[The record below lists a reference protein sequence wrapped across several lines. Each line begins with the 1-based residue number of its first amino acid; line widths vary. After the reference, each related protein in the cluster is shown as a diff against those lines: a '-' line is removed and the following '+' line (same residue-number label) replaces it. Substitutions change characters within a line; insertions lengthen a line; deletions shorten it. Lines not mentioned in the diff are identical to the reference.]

1 MKTTLKGIFT
11 LLLAFVVQLSFAQEK
26 TISGTVSDQNN
37 VPLGGVNILVQGTT
51 NGTQSDFD
59 GNYSITASV
68 GETLVFTYIGL
79 KQATAVVGSSNVINV
94 QMQEDAQALEEVV
107 VTGLG
112 IKREKKAVGYAQQ
125 SVQGEELQKGKQ
137 IDINNALAGKIAGVQ
152 IVGNSSSRFG
162 NSEIK
167 LRGETGVLY
176 VVDGVF
182 VYSISD
188 INTDNIADMSVLK
201 GASATAVYGPDG
213 RNGVVIITSKTG
225 KKGQTIFSIDQTT
238 MINSVSALPDYQN
251 EYGGGYSQEFNT
263 FTFDPSLDPAEW
275 ASFNGDLYPDFWADE
290 SWGPRMN
297 GQQVRHWDS
306 WIPGTPEF
314 GQTRAWSPNEDNI
327 RDFYETALT
336 ANTNFAFS
344 KADEGYSI
352 RTNLTHI
359 DQEGIIPNSKQRT
372 INFSVN
378 ASMDINEKLGVQTV
392 VNIQDRTTKNN
403 PDAGYANLGSNMN
416 QWWQRQLDMDN
427 LKSYERNG
435 QVVSWNI
442 RGPRDPRP
450 LYWDM
455 PYFQTNENL
464 KHDFKNATFGKF
476 AVTYK
481 FNENLDAVGE
491 IRSTVNSYRGDD
503 RGTTK
508 SLLDPAFYS
517 EYQYRNTREQ
527 YFGMLNFNKKLLD
540 NKLDVQASLGGDIAS
555 NEYNYLSASTQG
567 DLTIPEFYNLGGS
580 KDPVSTSTN
589 LIKSETRG
597 AFLKTSFGFNNI
609 AYLDASYRLDWSST
623 AKADQ
628 NKVETYGISGSFLI
642 HELFPANEYIT
653 FAKLR
658 AGFASAPYF
667 PNPYNISQVYNAGDL
682 YQGNGTLSV
691 PNTQANPNLVG
702 GTRDE
707 IEIGAELR
715 TLKGRF
721 NLDVTYFDRVDSD
734 LPVSVNLD
742 GSTGYT
748 GITINSGKNTSK
760 GWEISLN
767 TIPLKSKD
775 FQFDLGGNIGTLEK
789 RVEEIYPGVDSYDI
803 SSYTSNMKLQ
813 ARVGEEYG
821 LFYGSDFGRHTD
833 GSIIFTSTDKFAR
846 NPNQMIGSLLPDF
859 TYGITTNFKYKNLEL
874 YLGFDGQVGGLYYSR
889 TERYFDHS
897 GLSAATA
904 GLNDKGNPLRDPV
917 ENGGGIRIQGVLQTG
932 TDSNGSPI
940 SDGTIVDKYIDPQ
953 DYFNLGNL
961 GNVYSNNVHDAT
973 YLKLRTIKLTY
984 NFSKTFIESVGLSS
998 AQLSL
1003 LGNNVWLINSDL
1015 PWIDPSE
1022 MEKRS
1027 GVNWAEAGMLPMTSQ
1042 LGLNLKIT
1050 F

>member
-1 MKTTLKGIFT
+1 MKTKLSVFLT
-11 LLLAFVVQLSFAQEK
+11 LLLAFVVQISFAQNK
-26 TISGTVSDQNN
+26 SVSGVVSYQNGSPLPGVTVLVKGTNN
-37 VPLGGVNILVQGTT
+37 GTT
-51 NGTQSDFD
+51 TDFD
-59 GNYSITASV
+59 GNYTIEATSEDI
-68 GETLVFTYIGL
+68 LVFSFIGYVA
-79 KQATAVVGSSNVINV
+79 KEVNIGDMTTVNVSLE
-94 QMQEDAQALEEVV
+94 EDAQALDEVV

-112 IKREKKAVGYAQQ
+112 IKRDKKAIGYAQQ

-137 IDINNALAGKIAGVQ
+137 VDINNALAGKVAGVQ

-225 KKGQTIFSIDQTT
+225 KKGQTIFSVDQTT
-238 MINSVSALPDYQN
+238 MISSVSALPEYQN

-263 FTFDPSLDPAEW
+263 FNYNASQDPIEW
-275 ASFNGDLYPDFWADE
+275 ASFDGDLYPDFWADE
-290 SWGPRMN
+290 SWGPRMD
-297 GQQVRHWDS
+297 GREVRHWDS

-314 GQTRAWSPNEDNI
+314 GQKRAWSPNEDNI
-327 RDFYETALT
+327 RDFYEVSPTT
-336 ANTNFAFS
+336 NTNFAFS
-344 KADEGYSI
+344 KAEENYNV

-359 DQEGIIPNSKQRT
+359 DQQGIIPNSKQRT

-378 ASMDINEKLGVQTV
+378 ASMDINEKLGIETV
-392 VNIQDRTTKNN
+392 VNIQDRSTLNN

-427 LKSYERNG
+427 LKNYERNG
-435 QVVSWNI
+435 QIVSWNI
-442 RGPRDPRP
+442 RGPRDARP

-464 KHDFKNATFGKF
+464 KNDFKNAAFGKF
-476 AVTYK
+476 AITYK
-481 FNENLDAVGE
+481 FNEYIDAIGE

-527 YFGMLNFNKKLLD
+527 YFGMINYNKRFFN
-540 NKLDVQASLGGDIAS
+540 NKLDVLASIGGDIAS
-555 NEYNYLSASTQG
+555 NEYNFLSASTQG

-580 KDPVSTSTN
+580 KDPVSTNTT
-589 LIKSETRG
+589 LTKSETRG
-597 AFLKTSFGFNNI
+597 AFFKSSLGFNDI

-628 NKVETYGISGSFLI
+628 NKVETFGVSSSFLI
-642 HELFPANEYIT
+642 HKLFPSNEYLT

-691 PNTQANPNLVG
+691 PNTQANPNLIG

-707 IEIGAELR
+707 FEIGAEL
-715 TLKGRF
+715 TMIKGRVS
-721 NLDVTYFDRVDSD
+721 LDVTYFDRVDSD

-760 GWEISLN
+760 GWEIALN
-767 TIPLKSKD
+767 TTPIKSND
-775 FQFDLGGNIGTLEK
+775 FQFDLGGNLGTLEK
-789 RVEEIYPGVDSYDI
+789 RVVEIYPGVDSYDI
-803 SSYTSNMKLQ
+803 SDYTSNMKLQ

-833 GSIIFTSTDKFAR
+833 GSIIFTKTNNFSR

-859 TYGITTNFKYKNLEL
+859 TYGITANLKYKNVEL

-897 GLSAATA
+897 GLSSATA

-917 ENGGGIRIQGVLQTG
+917 ANGGGIRIQGVLQTG

-940 SDGTIVDKYIDPQ
+940 SDGTVVDKYIDPQ

-984 NFSKTFIESVGLSS
+984 NFSKSFIESVGLSS

-1003 LGNNVWLINSDL
+1003 LGNNIWLIDSDL

-1042 LGLNLKIT
+1042 LGFNLKIT